1 MHSSERMV
9 SGGVVERRVVM
20 GLQFGIFDH
29 IEPVPGQALTQIYR
43 DRLRLLERY
52 DAAGFYAY
60 HLAEH
65 HTPAVHSLAPS
76 QNVFLAAASQR
87 TRRLRLAPC
96 IYVLPLHHP
105 LRLIEEI
112 CMLDHLSDGRLEVGV
127 GRGGVLEAYFWGS
140 DADVERNLLRYRET
154 LAILKQGL
162 SHDEL
167 TFTGEFFSFDALPM
181 RLRPQQ
187 QPYPPMWYMRNVETA
202 ALDGMNTVIIGSLD
216 SFEANVA
223 RYQELWK
230 EHQGIDGRTV
240 QGMEPKIGLVNHIV
254 LADSDAEA
262 VAIAKPAWG
271 DYVWNLEAPRRLEAE
286 QRGLT
291 QFLGGNMNRRPAG
304 LPDREADRGR
314 YQVPERSE
322 AHRRRRAAPGGI
334 GGDGRGAGFSVI
346 AGTPD
351 SIRTYM
357 DEYVATGAN
366 YFVCS
371 FQWGGLTHDQA
382 MRSIDLFVEEIMP
395 HYG

>member
-1 MHSSERMV
+1 
-9 SGGVVERRVVM
+9 M

-43 DRLRLLERY
+43 ERLHLLERY

-87 TRRLRLAPC
+87 TQQVRLAPC
-96 IYVLPLHHP
+96 VYVLPLHHP

-140 DADVERNLLRYRET
+140 EADVERNQARFREI
-154 LAILKQGL
+154 LAIVKQGL
-162 SHDEL
+162 SQDEL
-167 TFTGEFFSFDALPM
+167 TFSGEFYSFDALPM

-202 ALDGMNTVIIGSLD
+202 ALDGMNTVIVGSLD
-216 SFEANVA
+216 SFEANVI
-223 RYQELWK
+223 RYHELWK
-230 EHQGIDGRTV
+230 AHQGVDGRTV

-254 LADSDAEA
+254 LADSEAEA
-262 VAIAKPAWG
+262 VTIAKPAW
-271 DYVWNLEAPRRLEAE
+271 DEYVWNLEAPRRLQAE
-286 QRGLT
+286 QRGLA
-291 QFLGGNMNRRPAG
+291 QFLGGDMNRRPAG
-304 LPDREADRGR
+304 LPDREADRER
-314 YQVPERSE
+314 YRVAERPEARQ
-322 AHRRRRAAPGGI
+322 RRRSAPGGI

-351 SIRTYM
+351 SIRMYM

-382 MRSIDLFVEEIMP
+382 MRSIDLFVEDIMP
-395 HYG
+395 HYR

>member
-1 MHSSERMV
+1 
-9 SGGVVERRVVM
+9 M
-20 GLQFGIFDH
+20 GLQFGVFDH
-29 IEPVPGQALTQIYR
+29 IEPVPGLSLRQIYR

-96 IYVLPLHHP
+96 VYVLPLHHP

-140 DADVERNLLRYRET
+140 NADVERNQARFLET
-154 LAILKQGL
+154 LAIIQAGL
-162 SHDEL
+162 SHDQL
-167 TFTGEFFSFDALPM
+167 TFKGEFFSFDALPM
-181 RLRPQQ
+181 RLRPLQ

-202 ALDGMNTVIIGSLD
+202 ARDGMHAVIVGSLD
-216 SFEANVA
+216 SFEANVM
-223 RYQELWK
+223 RYRALW
-230 EHQGIDGRTV
+230 EEYHGVGARTV
-240 QGMEPKIGLVNHIV
+240 QGLEPKIGLVNHIV
-254 LADSDAEA
+254 LAPTDAEA
-262 VAIAKPAWG
+262 VAIAKPAW
-271 DYVWNLEAPRRLEAE
+271 DEYVWNLEAPRRLEAE

-304 LPDREADRGR
+304 LPSREPDFTR
-314 YQVPERSE
+314 YRLPERSE
-322 AHRRRRAAPGGI
+322 EQRRRRIPPGNI

-346 AGTPD
+346 AGRPD
-351 SIRTYM
+351 AIRTYM

-382 MRSIDLFVEEIMP
+382 KRSIDLFVEQIMP
-395 HYG
+395 HYV

>member
-1 MHSSERMV
+1 MQ
-9 SGGVVERRVVM
+9 SGEGLASAGVVERRVMM

-29 IEPVPGQALTQIYR
+29 IEPVPGQTLTQIYR
-43 DRLRLLERY
+43 DRLQLLERY

-127 GRGGVLEAYFWGS
+127 GRGGMLEAYFWGG
-140 DADVERNLLRYRET
+140 DPDVERNLVRYRET

-162 SHDEL
+162 SHEEL
-167 TFTGEFFSFDALPM
+167 SFTGEFYSFDALPM
-181 RLRPQQ
+181 RLRPKQ

-202 ALDGMNTVIIGSLD
+202 AMDGMNTVIVGSLD
-216 SFEANVA
+216 SFEANVV
-223 RYQELWK
+223 RYHELWN
-230 EHQGIDGRTV
+230 EHQGVDGRTLH
-240 QGMEPKIGLVNHIV
+240 GTEPKIGLVNHIV
-254 LADSDAEA
+254 LADSEAEA
-262 VAIAKPAWG
+262 VTIAKPAWG
-271 DYVWNLEAPRRLEAE
+271 EYVWNLEAPRRLEAE

-304 LPDREADRGR
+304 LPDREADHER
-314 YQVPERSE
+314 YRVREISE
-322 AHRRRRAAPGGI
+322 AQRRRRATPGGI
-334 GGDGRGAGFSVI
+334 GGGGGGGGFFVCARGADPVPTDIG
-346 AGTPD
+346 
-351 SIRTYM
+351 
-357 DEYVATGAN
+357 E
-366 YFVCS
+366 
-371 FQWGGLTHDQA
+371 
-382 MRSIDLFVEEIMP
+382 
-395 HYG
+395 

>member
-1 MHSSERMV
+1 MIQ
-9 SGGVVERRVVM
+9 RRVVM

-29 IEPVPGQALTQIYR
+29 IEPVPDLPLGQIYR
-43 DRLRLLERY
+43 DRLRLLERF

-76 QNVFLAAASQR
+76 QNVFLAAASQH
-87 TRRLRLAPC
+87 TQRLRLAPC

-140 DADVERNLLRYRET
+140 DPDVERNQARFAEI
-154 LAILKQGL
+154 LAIIQEGL
-162 SHDEL
+162 SHDQL
-167 TFTGEFFSFDALPM
+167 TFKGECFTFDALPM
-181 RLRPQQ
+181 RLRPVQ

-202 ALDGMNTVIIGSLD
+202 ARDGMHTVIVGSLD
-216 SFEANVA
+216 SFEANVI
-223 RYQELWK
+223 RYHALWE
-230 EHQGIDGRTV
+230 EHHGADAQTLQGL
-240 QGMEPKIGLVNHIV
+240 EPKIGLVNHIV
-254 LADSDAEA
+254 LAPTDAEA
-262 VAIAKPAWG
+262 VALAKPAW
-271 DYVWNLEAPRRLEAE
+271 DEYVWNLGTPRRLEAE
-286 QRGLT
+286 ERGLT
-291 QFLGGNMNRRPAG
+291 QFLGDNMTRRPAG
-304 LPDREADRGR
+304 VPNREADRER
-314 YQVPERSE
+314 FRLPERSE
-322 AHRRRRAAPGGI
+322 AQRRRRAAPGGI

-371 FQWGGLTHDQA
+371 FQWGGLQHDVA
-382 MRSIDLFVEEIMP
+382 LRSLDLFVEEIMP
-395 HYG
+395 HYV

>member
-1 MHSSERMV
+1 MV
-9 SGGVVERRVVM
+9 SGGVVERGVMM

-29 IEPVPGQALTQIYR
+29 IEPVPGQALTQIYQE
-43 DRLRLLERY
+43 RLHLLERY

-87 TRRLRLAPC
+87 TRQLRLAPC

-140 DADVERNLLRYRET
+140 DPDVEHNLVRYRET

-162 SHDEL
+162 SHEEL
-167 TFTGEFFSFDALPM
+167 TFKGEFYSFDALPM
-181 RLRPQQ
+181 RLRPKQ

-202 ALDGMNTVIIGSLD
+202 ALDGMNTVIVGSLD

-223 RYQELWK
+223 RYHELWT
-230 EHQGIDGRTV
+230 EHQGVHGRTI
-240 QGMEPKIGLVNHIV
+240 QGTEPKIGLVNHIV
-254 LADSDAEA
+254 LADSEAEA
-262 VAIAKPAWG
+262 VRIGTPAWG
-271 DYVWNLEAPRRLEAE
+271 EYVWNLEAPRRLEAE

-304 LPDREADRGR
+304 LPDREADRER
-314 YQVPERSE
+314 YRVCELPE
-322 AHRRRRAAPGGI
+322 AQRRRRATPGGI

-382 MRSIDLFVEEIMP
+382 TRSIDLFVEEIMP
-395 HYG
+395 HYR

>member
-1 MHSSERMV
+1 
-9 SGGVVERRVVM
+9 M

-29 IEPVPGQALTQIYR
+29 IEPVPGQALTQIYQE
-43 DRLRLLERY
+43 RLHLLERY

-87 TRRLRLAPC
+87 TQQLRLAPC

-140 DADVERNLLRYRET
+140 DPDVDQNLLRYRET

-162 SHDEL
+162 SHEEL
-167 TFTGEFFSFDALPM
+167 TFKGEFYRFDALPM
-181 RLRPQQ
+181 RLRPKQ

-202 ALDGMNTVIIGSLD
+202 AMDGMNTVIVGSLD

-223 RYQELWK
+223 RYRELWT
-230 EHQGIDGRTV
+230 EHQGVHGRTI
-240 QGMEPKIGLVNHIV
+240 QGTDPKIGLVNHIV
-254 LADSDAEA
+254 LADSEAEA
-262 VAIAKPAWG
+262 VRIGTPAWAE
-271 DYVWNLEAPRRLEAE
+271 YVWNLEAPRRLEAE

-304 LPDREADRGR
+304 LPDREADRER
-314 YQVPERSE
+314 YRVRELPETQ
-322 AHRRRRAAPGGI
+322 RRRRATPGGI

-351 SIRTYM
+351 SIRIYM

-395 HYG
+395 HYR

>member
-1 MHSSERMV
+1 
-9 SGGVVERRVVM
+9 M

-43 DRLRLLERY
+43 ERLHLLERY

-87 TRRLRLAPC
+87 TRQLRLAPC
-96 IYVLPLHHP
+96 VYVLPLHHP

-140 DADVERNLLRYRET
+140 EADVERNHTRYREI
-154 LAILKQGL
+154 LAIMKHGL

-167 TFTGEFFSFDALPM
+167 TFKGEFYAFDALPM
-181 RLRPQQ
+181 RLRPLQT
-187 QPYPPMWYMRNVETA
+187 PYPPMWYMRNVETA
-202 ALDGMNTVIIGSLD
+202 AADGMHTVIVGNLD
-216 SFEANVA
+216 SFEANVK
-223 RYQELWK
+223 RYRELWNA
-230 EHQGIDGRTV
+230 HQGADGRTV

-254 LADSDAEA
+254 LADTDDEA
-262 VAIAKPAWG
+262 VRIARPAWG
-271 DYVWNLEAPRRLEAE
+271 EYVWNLEAPRRLEAE

-291 QFLGGNMNRRPAG
+291 QFLGGNMNPRPAG
-304 LPDREADRGR
+304 LPDREADHER
-314 YQVPERSE
+314 YRVAERPEMRQ
-322 AHRRRRAAPGGI
+322 RRRVAPGGI

-346 AGTPD
+346 AGRPD

-382 MRSIDLFVEEIMP
+382 MRSLDLFAEQIMP
-395 HYG
+395 HYR

>member
-1 MHSSERMV
+1 MM
-9 SGGVVERRVVM
+9 GV
-20 GLQFGIFDH
+20 QFGIFDH
-29 IEPVPGQALTQIYR
+29 IEPVPGLSLTHIYR

-87 TRRLRLAPC
+87 TQRLRLAPC

-127 GRGGVLEAYFWGS
+127 GRGGVLEAYFWGL
-140 DADVERNLLRYRET
+140 DADVERNQARFRET
-154 LAILKQGL
+154 LSIIIQGL
-162 SHDEL
+162 SHEDL
-167 TFTGEFFSFDALPM
+167 TFKGEFYTFERLPM
-181 RLRPQQ
+181 RLRPKQ
-187 QPYPPMWYMRNVETA
+187 QPYPPTWYMRNVETA
-202 ALDGMNTVIIGSLD
+202 AMDGMNTVIVGSLD
-216 SFEANVA
+216 SFEANVI
-223 RYQELWK
+223 RYRELWN
-230 EHQGIDGRTV
+230 EHQGADGRTV
-240 QGMEPKIGLVNHIV
+240 QGSVPKIGLVNHIV
-254 LADSDAEA
+254 LAETDAEA
-262 VAIAKPAWG
+262 VAIAKPAWD

-291 QFLGGNMNRRPAG
+291 QFLGANMNRRPTG
-304 LPDREADRGR
+304 LPTREPDRER
-314 YQVPERSE
+314 YRLPERRE
-322 AHRRRRAAPGGI
+322 EQRRRRLPPGNI

-346 AGTPD
+346 AGRPD

-357 DEYVATGAN
+357 DEYMATGAN

-371 FQWGGLTHDQA
+371 FQWGNLTYDHA
-382 MRSIDLFVEEIMP
+382 KRSIDLFVEKIMP
-395 HYG
+395 HYI

>member
-1 MHSSERMV
+1 
-9 SGGVVERRVVM
+9 M

-29 IEPVPGQALTQIYR
+29 IEPVPGQSLTQIYR
-43 DRLRLLERY
+43 ERLLLLERY

-87 TRRLRLAPC
+87 TQRLRLAPC

-105 LRLIEEI
+105 LRLIEEV

-127 GRGGVLEAYFWGS
+127 GRGGVLEAFFWGS
-140 DADVERNLLRYRET
+140 DPDVERNLTRYRET

-162 SHDEL
+162 SHEEL
-167 TFTGEFFSFDALPM
+167 TFKGEFYDFDALPM
-181 RLRPQQ
+181 RLRPKQ

-202 ALDGMNTVIIGSLD
+202 AVDGMNTVIVGSLD

-223 RYQELWK
+223 RYRELWT
-230 EHQGIDGRTV
+230 EHQGVDGRTI
-240 QGMEPKIGLVNHIV
+240 QGTEPKIGLVNHLV

-262 VAIAKPAWG
+262 VRIATPAWRE
-271 DYVWNLEAPRRLEAE
+271 YVWNLEAPRRLEAE

-304 LPDREADRGR
+304 LPDREADRER
-314 YQVPERSE
+314 YRVREISE
-322 AHRRRRAAPGGI
+322 AQRRRRATPGGI

-351 SIRTYM
+351 SIRQYM

-382 MRSIDLFVEEIMP
+382 MRSIALFVEEIMP

>member
-1 MHSSERMV
+1 
-9 SGGVVERRVVM
+9 M
-20 GLQFGIFDH
+20 GLEFGIFDH
-29 IEPVPGQALTQIYR
+29 IEPVPGQTLTQIYR
-43 DRLRLLERY
+43 DRLDLLERY

-87 TRRLRLAPC
+87 TRQLRLAPC

-112 CMLDHLSDGRLEVGV
+112 CMLDHLSDGRFEVGV

-140 DADVERNLLRYRET
+140 DADVERNLTRYRET
-154 LAILKQGL
+154 LAVLKQGL

-181 RLRPQQ
+181 RLRPKQ

-202 ALDGMNTVIIGSLD
+202 ALDGMNTVIVGSLD

-223 RYQELWK
+223 RYHELWK
-230 EHQGIDGRTV
+230 VHQGVDGRTI
-240 QGMEPKIGLVNHIV
+240 QGTEPKIGLVNHIV

-262 VAIAKPAWG
+262 VRIAKPAW
-271 DYVWNLEAPRRLEAE
+271 DEYVWNLEAPRRLEAE

-304 LPDREADRGR
+304 LPDREADRER
-314 YQVPERSE
+314 YRVRERSE
-322 AHRRRRAAPGGI
+322 VQRRRRTAPGGI

-371 FQWGGLTHDQA
+371 FQWGGLIHDQA

-395 HYG
+395 HYR

>member
-1 MHSSERMV
+1 
-9 SGGVVERRVVM
+9 M
-20 GLQFGIFDH
+20 GLQFGVFDH
-29 IEPVPGQALTQIYR
+29 IEPVPGLSLGQIYR
-43 DRLRLLERY
+43 ERLQLLERY

-87 TRRLRLAPC
+87 TQRLRLAPC
-96 IYVLPLHHP
+96 VYVLPLHHP

-112 CMLDHLSDGRLEVGV
+112 CMLDHLSGGRLEVGV

-140 DADVERNLLRYRET
+140 DADVERNQARFLET
-154 LAILKQGL
+154 LAILKEGL
-162 SHDEL
+162 SHDQL
-167 TFTGEFFSFDALPM
+167 TFKGDCFCFDALPM
-181 RLRPQQ
+181 RLRPVQ

-202 ALDGMNTVIIGSLD
+202 ARDGMHTVIVGSLD
-216 SFEANVA
+216 SFEANVL
-223 RYQELWK
+223 RYRQLW
-230 EHQGIDGRTV
+230 EEYHGVGARTV
-240 QGMEPKIGLVNHIV
+240 QGLEPKIGLVNHIV
-254 LADSDAEA
+254 LAPTDAEA

-271 DYVWNLEAPRRLEAE
+271 EYVWNLEAPRRLEAE

-304 LPDREADRGR
+304 LPSREPDFTR
-314 YQVPERSE
+314 YRLPERSE
-322 AHRRRRAAPGGI
+322 EQRRRRTPPGNI

-346 AGTPD
+346 AGRPD

-382 MRSIDLFVEEIMP
+382 MRSIDLFVEKIMP
-395 HYG
+395 HYA

>member
-1 MHSSERMV
+1 
-9 SGGVVERRVVM
+9 M

-29 IEPVPGQALTQIYR
+29 IEPVPDLTLTQIYR
-43 DRLRLLERY
+43 DRLQLLERY

-87 TRRLRLAPC
+87 TRQLRLAPC

-127 GRGGVLEAYFWGS
+127 GRGGVLEAYFWGG
-140 DADVERNLLRYRET
+140 DADVERNQARYREILT
-154 LAILKQGL
+154 ILKQGL
-162 SHDEL
+162 SHNEL
-167 TFTGEFFSFDALPM
+167 TFTGELYSFDALPM
-181 RLRPQQ
+181 RLRPKQ

-202 ALDGMNTVIIGSLD
+202 ALDGMNTVIVGSLD

-223 RYQELWK
+223 RYHELWK
-230 EHQGIDGRTV
+230 VHQGDDGRTV

-254 LADSDAEA
+254 LAESDAEA
-262 VAIAKPAWG
+262 VTIAKPAWG
-271 DYVWNLEAPRRLEAE
+271 EYVWNLEAPRRLEAE

-304 LPDREADRGR
+304 LPDREADREC
-314 YQVPERSE
+314 YSVLERSE
-322 AHRRRRAAPGGI
+322 AQRRRRAAPGGI

-371 FQWGGLTHDQA
+371 FQWGGLTHDHV

-395 HYG
+395 LYR